1 MSSCSKRKTPQPSLP
16 FFHAHGS
23 PLWRPAHPHVSLSPW
38 FLSAQSFKS
47 KNPKGGYVSLY
58 RCVDICDISQ
68 KYRRSFLSLHFRKS
82 RMNGSPAK
90 LKIAPM
96 ADLRRNP
103 ALDHCNLHVP
113 ATPVANRGAAKQKS
127 HSSVP
132 VPST

>member
-1 MSSCSKRKTPQPSLP
+1 MFKKKNSPAFPAILPCPWLPIVAPSPSPCLP
-16 FFHAHGS
+16 
-23 PLWRPAHPHVSLSPW
+23 LSMVP
-38 FLSAQSFKS
+38 FSTKFQS